1 MSDVALEYSRTL
13 TQIAE
18 ADTVVGLRQ
27 CVMDGLSLIGVEA
40 AYFIAPLTSDPRVG
54 RILTCIGTNGIWER
68 QYRARLHL
76 IDPLPSISLTHS
88 TAFVWPGDVEETDL
102 TGLQQRYLKLVARYG
117 MGQIIGV
124 ACYGPNGRSGFLG
137 AVWTDEQPPIAG
149 HKQWVNSVGQGSFR
163 RYCQLIRND
172 DEIVPLSN
180 RELQV
185 TSWMCEGKSN
195 SVIAQILEISR
206 SSVDMYVR
214 RIFAKLGVSD
224 RTAACLRAYSLG
236 LIVTGDYQRLMV
248 EARQREQ
255 SDRVR

>member
-1 MSDVALEYSRTL
+1 MSDFGREYSRVL

-18 ADTVVGLRQ
+18 ADTVIDLRQ
-27 CVMDGLSLIGVEA
+27 YVMDGLSLIGIQS
-40 AYFIAPLTSDPRVG
+40 AYFVAPLTADPRVG
-54 RILTCIGTNGIWER
+54 RVLTSIGICSIWER
-68 QYRARLHL
+68 HYRARLHL
-76 IDPLPSISLTHS
+76 IDPLPSYSLQCS
-88 TAFVWPGDVEETDL
+88 AAFAWPGDLDEADL
-102 TGLQQRYLKLVARYG
+102 TSLQKRYLKLSAQHG
-117 MGQIIGV
+117 LGQGIGV

-137 AVWTDEQPPIAG
+137 AIWSGPEPPVVG
-149 HKQWVNSVGQGSFR
+149 YKQWVNSVGQTSFQ
-163 RYCQLIRND
+163 RYCKLIRND

-185 TSWMCEGKSN
+185 LSWMCEGKSN

-236 LIVTGDYQRLMV
+236 LIVTGDYQKLMQQ
-248 EARQREQ
+248 ARMDERNAPIK
-255 SDRVR
+255 